1 MPPYLNIQNIFY
13 RIYQFFGGDTAQVE
27 SLTGSRFNLGG
38 EYLKFEMLSRAAFY
52 LVSVILFILA
62 IYTLIR
68 IFQIK
73 KKTAFRFVEAVP
85 DELTPG
91 EKYEEWQKI
100 IKNVNS
106 ENPSDWKL
114 AVLDADNILDALTKK
129 IGLPGESLGE
139 RLMAVNISD
148 FTTLDSAWEAHKVR
162 NRIAHDG
169 ASYLLSKR
177 EARRVIE
184 LFEKV
189 FKEFKMI

>member
-13 RIYQFFGGDTAQVE
+13 RIYQFFSGTDRGVE
-27 SLTGSRFNLGG
+27 PLATEFFRFKTLARISLYFISG
-38 EYLKFEMLSRAAFY
+38 
-52 LVSVILFILA
+52 VLFILA
-62 IYTLIR
+62 IYALIR
-68 IFQIK
+68 VFQIK
-73 KKTAFRFVEAVP
+73 KKMAFRFAEAVP
-85 DELTPG
+85 SELTPG
-91 EKYEEWQKI
+91 EKFEEWQKI

-129 IGLPGESLGE
+129 MGLPGESLGE

-177 EARRVIE
+177 EARRMIE
-184 LFEKV
+184 LYEKV